1 MTRFN
6 KFWAAA
12 VMALVAFI
20 RSYFGI
26 DLGVDDTAATAI
38 VAAFTALLVWLIPN
52 KPPEPKKPDPMDKV
66 QEHS

>member
-1 MTRFN
+1 MSKFN

-12 VMALVAFI
+12 VMAVVAFI

-26 DLGVDDTAATAI
+26 DLGVDDATANAI

-52 KPPEPKKPDPMDKV
+52 KAPKSKKPDPMEKV
-66 QEHS
+66 QEHF

>member
-12 VMALVAFI
+12 VMAVVAFI

-26 DLGVDDTAATAI
+26 DLGVDDATANAI
-38 VAAFTALLVWLIPN
+38 VAAITALLVWLIPN
-52 KPPEPKKPDPMDKV
+52 REAKPKGDE
-66 QEHS
+66 

>member
-12 VMALVAFI
+12 VMAVVAFI

-26 DLGVDDTAATAI
+26 DLGVDDATANAI
-38 VAAFTALLVWLIPN
+38 VAAVTALLVWFIPN
-52 KPPEPKKPDPMDKV
+52 REQKPKGND
-66 QEHS
+66 